1 MGGTD
6 RDLLEILMFGCNS
19 LERHNNPFGVQ
30 FPETEYHVFE
40 PRRLGQV
47 NTSLLLA
54 C

>member
-1 MGGTD
+1 MD
-6 RDLLEILMFGCNS
+6 RDLLEILMLGCNGS
-19 LERHNNPFGVQ
+19 EHHNNPFGIQ
-30 FPETEYHVFE
+30 FPAPEYHVFE